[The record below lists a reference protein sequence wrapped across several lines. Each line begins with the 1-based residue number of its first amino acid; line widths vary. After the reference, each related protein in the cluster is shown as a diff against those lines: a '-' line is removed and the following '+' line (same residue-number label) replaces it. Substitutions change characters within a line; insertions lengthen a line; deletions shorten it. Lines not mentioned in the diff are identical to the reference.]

1 MRPINETAANR
12 VKEDAVV
19 AEFVEHL
26 SKRVS
31 DLVVWRADRKYLSRL
46 DAILQSNNKLL
57 FVEVKI
63 RTTPMNA
70 YKTYLVSSAKMEN
83 LQAAAAGHKAA
94 LLVRWTDAMAVYY
107 VQPQGVPADVRVQM
121 GGRRD
126 RGQTNDIEP
135 VWHIPISKFKR
146 IPSNID

>member
-1 MRPINETAANR
+1 MRVINETAINR
-12 VKEDAVV
+12 VEEDKVV
-19 AEFVEHL
+19 AEFVDHL

-57 FVEVKI
+57 FVEAKI

-70 YKTYLVSSAKMEN
+70 YKTYLISASKMEN

-94 LLVRWTDAMAVYY
+94 LLVKWTDATAVYY
-107 VQPQGVPADVRVQM
+107 VQPEGVPTDVRVQM
-121 GGRRD
+121 GGRFD
-126 RGQTNDIEP
+126 RGQTNDVEP
-135 VWHIPISKFKR
+135 CWHIPVANFKP
-146 IPSNID
+146 IPTNID

>member
-1 MRPINETAANR
+1 MC
-12 VKEDAVV
+12 
-19 AEFVEHL
+19 
-26 SKRVS
+26 
-31 DLVVWRADRKYLSRL
+31 L
-46 DAILQSNNKLL
+46 D
-57 FVEVKI
+57 VEVKI

-83 LQAAAAGHKAA
+83 LQASAAGHKAA
-94 LLVRWTDAMAVYY
+94 LLVRWKDAMAVYY
-107 VQPQGVPADVRVQM
+107 VQPEGVPADVRVEM

-126 RGQTNDIEP
+126 RGQTNDIEL

>member
-1 MRPINETAANR
+1 M
-12 VKEDAVV
+12 V
-19 AEFVEHL
+19 AEFVDHL

-83 LQAAAAGHKAA
+83 LQASAAGHKAA

-107 VQPQGVPADVRVQM
+107 VQPEGVPADVRVEM

-126 RGQTNDIEP
+126 RGQTNDIEL
-135 VWHIPISKFKR
+135 VWHIPIYKFKR